1 MISRFT
7 SDSSAAG
14 GRRWKKSAPLPTNG
28 SKYRPNVPD
37 RGKSGR
43 NCSRSWLFPPAH
55 LRKGRASGSSRTAL
69 ADASKPADMALG
81 KVAAAHFFH
90 RNKGDAFGPC
100 PDVVPPHAR
109 VSVLHPRTDTLP
121 APTDGPPM
129 DLDSRVGHADT
140 TAPWPPA
147 APDESGS
154 FRWLRPGELLAIPV
168 PTCALQLD
176 ALLRHLEI
184 DGEFGDWPAASIH
197 LAQARSTWQRLEPA
211 VCARSIVR
219 KHLRGARKA
228 AGDMGAALDRA

>member
-1 MISRFT
+1 
-7 SDSSAAG
+7 
-14 GRRWKKSAPLPTNG
+14 
-28 SKYRPNVPD
+28 
-37 RGKSGR
+37 
-43 NCSRSWLFPPAH
+43 
-55 LRKGRASGSSRTAL
+55 
-69 ADASKPADMALG
+69 
-81 KVAAAHFFH
+81 
-90 RNKGDAFGPC
+90 
-100 PDVVPPHAR
+100 
-109 VSVLHPRTDTLP
+109 
-121 APTDGPPM
+121 M
-129 DLDSRVGHADT
+129 DLDSRHAHADT

-228 AGDMGAALDRA
+228 AGDMGAALDRASEAVRAGRGSDVVKQARQAIAQIETIERVFE